1 MLQINLLR
9 SILKTFNSWFL
20 VGASTACCQGTNPTP
35 TQDAFCGWIFNIDP
49 AKMVKT
55 NVPICGEYKS
65 VWTLADNEY
74 KYRIIWWFQRFLP
87 IPFFIFLDCVAPFS
101 IDIEFDALSDEGAAD
116 PAAPAMTPNDKTSCG
131 KFLIL
136 LMDLFDIRFKIH
148 SLRQTIADKIYF
160 FIFRSVFNL

>member
-1 MLQINLLR
+1 MI
-9 SILKTFNSWFL
+9 SKISSNS
-20 VGASTACCQGTNPTP
+20 V
-35 TQDAFCGWIFNIDP
+35 
-49 AKMVKT
+49 
-55 NVPICGEYKS
+55 
-65 VWTLADNEY
+65 
-74 KYRIIWWFQRFLP
+74 
-87 IPFFIFLDCVAPFS
+87 FIFLDCVAPFS

-136 LMDLFDIRFKIH
+136 LLDLFGVRFNIH